1 MASKGLDVGDK
12 WLIAYVGSLGHASC
26 TIQHD
31 KESSLRALVWKVADN
46 LAYLG
51 GRIHVRDAPNNCYR
65 GSGRVAQDIGE
76 VSAAIRI
83 FQAELQ
89 N

>member
-1 MASKGLDVGDK
+1 M
-12 WLIAYVGSLGHASC
+12 
-26 TIQHD
+26 
-31 KESSLRALVWKVADN
+31 RALRYNMTKNLHFVRWSGKWPTISLTLVAEYMFETP
-46 LAYLG
+46 L
-51 GRIHVRDAPNNCYR
+51 NNCYR
-65 GSGRVAQDIGE
+65 WSGRVAQDIGE